1 MLAGLAMLQLVL
13 PLVLI
18 AIHALAPSSGP
29 AGFALRCAALAA
41 LLLYLAVAG
50 LWLFPPWWT
59 PHALFLLLAAVMIVR
74 YRKGFAGRK
83 TPPALRW
90 AEYAVAPL
98 SAAAVAFLLVPAF
111 TARPGVPVVD
121 LSFPL
126 GPGAFLVLSGG
137 PEQSVN
143 AHVMTLEGERFAAYR
158 GQSYGVDIIAID
170 RFGLRV
176 RGGIQPEDPSR
187 YRAYGLTVRAP
198 CAGTVL
204 VTVDGI
210 PDMPVPLTDRAHM
223 AGNHVILVCGQAQI
237 VIGHLISG
245 SLAVSRGGRVKPGD
259 AIGKIGNSGNSNE
272 PHLHIHAQSAGT
284 AAAPLSGN
292 PMQITFDGRMPR
304 RNSIFR
310 INPEND

>member
-1 MLAGLAMLQLVL
+1 MLAGLVMLQLVL

-18 AIHALAPSSGP
+18 AIHALAPSSGR
-29 AGFALRCAALAA
+29 AGFALRCAAIAA

-59 PHALFLLLAAVMIVR
+59 PFALGLLLAAVTTAR
-74 YRKGFAGRK
+74 WRKGFAGK
-83 TPPALRW
+83 EAHAALRW
-90 AEYAVAPL
+90 AEYAAAPL
-98 SAAAVAFLLVPAF
+98 AATAVACLLAPAF

-126 GPGAFLVLSGG
+126 GPGTFLVLSGG
-137 PEQSVN
+137 PDQSVN

-176 RGGIQPEDPSR
+176 RSGIQPEDPSR

-198 CAGTVL
+198 CAGTV
-204 VTVDGI
+204 VAAVDGI
-210 PDMPVPLTDRAHM
+210 PDMPVPQTDRAHM
-223 AGNHVILVCGQAQI
+223 AGNHLIIACGQAQI
-237 VIGHLISG
+237 IIGHLIRG
-245 SLAVSRGGRVKPGD
+245 SLGVGEGSRVKPGD

-292 PMQITFDGRMPR
+292 PMQVTFDGRVPR

-310 INPEND
+310 